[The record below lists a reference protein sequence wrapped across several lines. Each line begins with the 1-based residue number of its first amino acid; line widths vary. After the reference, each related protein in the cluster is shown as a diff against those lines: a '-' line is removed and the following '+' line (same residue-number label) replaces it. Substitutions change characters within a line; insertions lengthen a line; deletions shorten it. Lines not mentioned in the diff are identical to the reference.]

1 MQSSCVRLPTW
12 GLARANLTHADVRA
26 QCSHEMRRHSSVW
39 ISAGRR
45 FRAALP
51 RGPSREQV
59 EPALCDLKPAPTVF
73 FGGGSVCP
81 FLRVFGVTEVLFFA
95 IHFLTPTFRLR
106 GRTRRHDCRSSRLE
120 FFQENLAARKKSPA
134 WTAGPLGSGGHRG
147 DGSLPVAS
155 KRGRWENGSKAFCIL
170 FASLPASRR
179 SLIRTAARQ
188 ASAAEFLTVTGFTP
202 TEHPRKSRV
211 QSAQPSPKNQRGLS
225 WPEQPEE
232 RRPGSARRW
241 VA

>member
-120 FFQENLAARKKSPA
+120 FFQENFAARKKKPCLDGRATWERGAS
-134 WTAGPLGSGGHRG
+134 AGMDRSQWLANAG
-147 DGSLPVAS
+147 DRKMVPKHSAFCLLPCAPHDAAS
-155 KRGRWENGSKAFCIL
+155 FEPQRGR
-170 FASLPASRR
+170 
-179 SLIRTAARQ
+179 RQ
-188 ASAAEFLTVTGFTP
+188 LLNS
-202 TEHPRKSRV
+202 
-211 QSAQPSPKNQRGLS
+211 
-225 WPEQPEE
+225 
-232 RRPGSARRW
+232 
-241 VA
+241 